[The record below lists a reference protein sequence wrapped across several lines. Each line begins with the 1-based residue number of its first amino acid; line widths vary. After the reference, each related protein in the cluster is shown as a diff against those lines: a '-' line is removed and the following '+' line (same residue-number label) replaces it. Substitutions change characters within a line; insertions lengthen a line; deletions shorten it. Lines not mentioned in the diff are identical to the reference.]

1 MKQIINTNIDP
12 TARFE
17 IRDSVIK
24 NSAVKYTATGRVWDN
39 SEIYLSTFKGGL
51 FFVDHSN
58 LSMVNITGGT
68 LACEDA
74 KITNCSSSGIVRIID
89 CEVSDSTLC
98 DVDIIGIH
106 CYCTV
111 KPGKDIYVPTKFS
124 DYEFNLK
131 NGDLDITFRNPSK
144 VWRFHKMSLVEFL
157 EKYWK

>member
-1 MKQIINTNIDP
+1 MKEIINTNIDH

-24 NSAVKYTATGRVWDN
+24 DSAVKYTATGSVWNN

-58 LSMVNITGGT
+58 LSMVNTTGGT
-68 LACEDA
+68 LACKDA
-74 KITNCSSSGIVRIID
+74 KIINCSSSGLVRIVD
-89 CEVSDSTLC
+89 CEVSDSALC
-98 DVDIIGIH
+98 DVSIIGIH

-131 NGDLDITFRNPSK
+131 NGDLDITFRNQSK
-144 VWRFHKMSLVEFL
+144 VWRFHKMSLAEFL